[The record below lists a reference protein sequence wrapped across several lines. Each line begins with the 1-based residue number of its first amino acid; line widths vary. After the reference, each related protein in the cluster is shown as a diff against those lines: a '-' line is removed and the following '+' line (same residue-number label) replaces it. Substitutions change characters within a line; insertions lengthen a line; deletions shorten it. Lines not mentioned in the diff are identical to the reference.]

1 MPDSPNRCVVWYAG
15 AMSSELE
22 LVSYNLLG
30 NARKILRWA
39 RQLTPEQLDFTYSP
53 SAPTA
58 RNLVIHTWQWLACD
72 RQHIEQPD
80 ASQHALILEAP
91 ADPEALFAEF
101 EAELDRWQA
110 LLAGLTEE
118 KLAEPRSQFNDTS
131 YPWSVRDALYHM
143 LQNVLYKLGQFSYL
157 YYAFGLDGTAP
168 YEAPFP
174 NPIYKE
180 VFGGT

>member
-1 MPDSPNRCVVWYAG
+1 
-15 AMSSELE
+15 MSSELE
-22 LVSYNLLG
+22 IVSYNLLG

-39 RQLTPEQLDFTYSP
+39 RQLTPEQLDFTYAL

-80 ASQHALILEAP
+80 ASLHALIEEAATDP
-91 ADPEALFAEF
+91 ATLFAQF
-101 EAELDRWQA
+101 EAEIDRWQT
-110 LLAGLTEE
+110 LLAELTPE
-118 KLAEPRSQFNDTS
+118 KLDAVRSQFNDTS

-143 LQNVLYKLGQFSYL
+143 LQNVLYKLGQLSYL
-157 YYAFGLDGTAP
+157 YYALGYDGTDP

-174 NPIYKE
+174 NPIYRE
-180 VFGGT
+180 VFGEGHYKEP

>member
-1 MPDSPNRCVVWYAG
+1 MES
-15 AMSSELE
+15 MSSELE
-22 LVSYNLLG
+22 IVSYNLLG

-39 RQLTPEQLDFTYSP
+39 RQLTPDQLDFTYSP

-91 ADPEALFAEF
+91 ADPEALFEEF

-110 LLAGLTEE
+110 LLAGLTDNRLDEV
-118 KLAEPRSQFNDTS
+118 RHQFNEADS
-131 YPWSVRDALYHM
+131 DWSVRAVLYHM
-143 LQNVLYKLGQFSYL
+143 LQNILYKLGQFSYL

-180 VFGGT
+180 VFGEEHYPAQ